1 MTLRSQHG
9 FGAIVLVLALL
20 LIGVFYLA
28 YLHTRSAVGEQKRTI
43 SAIDATRA
51 FACRTNRQTVEREI
65 QLWQVN
71 HPDEPPSFAA
81 LEADGIHIPSC
92 PEGGT
97 YSLDG
102 LSVRCSKHD

>member
-1 MTLRSQHG
+1 MTLRSQRG

-43 SAIDATRA
+43 GAIDATRA

-92 PEGGT
+92 PEGGS